1 MNSINTNSIYG
12 EYAEYLDLVLED
24 LSKRFK
30 NFDDYVLEQTGEH
43 GFEHIITRIKSD
55 ESMREKCI
63 RKGIP
68 ETPYSALY
76 INTDAIGMRI
86 VTSFVDDIY
95 LMIKYIKSFD
105 NCEVIEEKDYIKH
118 AKPNGYRSYHLIL
131 AVTTDYPDVNGNEKG
146 IYYVEIQIRTIA
158 MDTWASLEHKI
169 RYKKNIAEQELISN
183 ELKRCADELAS
194 CELSMQTIRGMIRSK
209 LSQNENNDES
219 GNAENKENTVI

>member
-169 RYKKNIAEQELISN
+169 RYKKNIAEQELISS

-219 GNAENKENTVI
+219 GNAENTVI